1 MRYGLRVAAPS
12 PRQEASGCR
21 SITCTAVTPTNDWIT
36 DRRPTEADGDR
47 DGLVIARC
55 GLDNHVLTYLHWSHP
70 YWNLV
75 SRARLLWRHTD
86 TWQPPAT
93 PEPEPT
99 KPALAVG
106 QRWRRRDGE
115 VVTVDKINRNHQWGS
130 THPFWAGW
138 HSYTREGANQ
148 ADGVLGNSCDLI
160 ELISKPEPTP
170 TPRKFASIT
179 RTFTEYG
186 CAIDAI
192 DEDGVA
198 WWMTLATDGPEPNWH
213 QYPPLPAKEAAQ

>member
-1 MRYGLRVAAPS
+1 M
-12 PRQEASGCR
+12 
-21 SITCTAVTPTNDWIT
+21 TPTNDWIT

-115 VVTVDKINRNHQWGS
+115 VVTVGLDSNGLLKAGYWCYQSDGIAPGAGS
-130 THPFWAGW
+130 HT
-138 HSYTREGANQ
+138 
-148 ADGVLGNSCDLI
+148 DLI
-160 ELISKPEPTP
+160 ELLTPTP
-170 TPRKFASIT
+170 TPRKFASLT
-179 RTFTEYG
+179 RTVTDFGHT
-186 CAIDAI
+186 IDAI

-198 WWMTLATDGPEPNWH
+198 WWMTLAMDDSEPEWH
-213 QYPPLPAKEAAQ
+213 QLTPLPGREVVG